1 MSDITPGKPFSAWEW
16 SLAFRYLRNKRKN
29 GGVGLIAGVAFVAIA
44 LAITAMITVMSVMS
58 GFRSELLGKI
68 LDFNGHI
75 YVQGQAAFADN
86 YPTVAERLKAIP
98 GVVRVTPL
106 IQSQTLVVRGSQV
119 GAMVRGVTPQD
130 LKNTHYIADHLI
142 AGSMTDFGK
151 GEYGGDTILIGA
163 GLAESLNA
171 HPGEFITLYGAST
184 AATPFSANTVSHKDY
199 LVGGVFKVGMNDYDQ
214 AFIMMPLEQ
223 AQIFFGRGQDI
234 DLLEVDIQDPEKPEA
249 VDRILPKIRAA
260 SVEGSIVSDW
270 RDRNAAYWGALKVER
285 FIIRFIMLLVV
296 AMAAL
301 NIISALVMLVKNKER
316 DIAVLRTIGA
326 GRGAIM
332 RIFLISGAMI
342 GVTATPVGV
351 LAGVLICKNL
361 TAIQHGLEA
370 VFQRVLWSPEV
381 YFLSS
386 VPVKLDWT
394 EVTIV
399 ALWTFGISVL
409 ATIYP
414 SWRASRTDPVEA
426 LRYE

>member
-1 MSDITPGKPFSAWEW
+1 MTDISPGKPFSAWEW
-16 SLAFRYLRNKRKN
+16 TLAFRYLRNKRKN
-29 GGVGLIAGVAFVAIA
+29 GGVGLIAWVAFVAIA
-44 LAITAMITVMSVMS
+44 LAITAMITVMSVMA

-86 YPTVAERLKAIP
+86 YPTQVERLKGVP
-98 GVVRVTPL
+98 GVVRVIPL
-106 IQSQTLVVRGSQV
+106 IQSQALVVRGGQV
-119 GAMVRGVTPQD
+119 GAMVRGITPQD
-130 LKNTHYIADHLI
+130 LKATSYIADHLV
-142 AGSMTDFGK
+142 AGSMTEFGK
-151 GEYGGDTILIGA
+151 GEFGGDVILIGS

-171 HPGEFITLYGAST
+171 HTGEYITMVGAST
-184 AATPFSANTVSHKDY
+184 AATPFSTNSLSRKDY
-199 LVGGVFKVGMNDYDQ
+199 LIGGVFQVGMNDYDQ

-223 AQIFFGRGQDI
+223 AQAFFGRGNDV
-234 DLLEVDIQDPEKPEA
+234 DLLEVDIANPESPEA
-249 VDRILPKIRAA
+249 LDRILPRVKAA

-270 RDRNAAYWGALKVER
+270 RDKNAAYWGALKVER
-285 FIIRFIMLLVV
+285 FIIRLIMLLVV

-326 GRGAIM
+326 SKGAIM
-332 RIFLISGAMI
+332 RIFLISGATI
-342 GVTATPVGV
+342 GVFATPIGV

-361 TAIQHGLEA
+361 TSIQHGLEA

-386 VPVKLDWT
+386 VPVKLDWS
-394 EVTIV
+394 EVAIV
-399 ALWTFGISVL
+399 AGWTFVISVL